1 VKAAGM
7 GHKAA
12 GMDYM
17 AVGAHADDVE
27 LGALGTLLR
36 LAALGR
42 RGVIVDLTDASM
54 GTRGTPAVR
63 AREAAA
69 AARALKAGR
78 DNLGLPDG
86 RLSDPALHAESE
98 ARLVAAIRRHRPRV
112 ILTHNLEETHPD
124 HAAAARLVKRAA
136 YLSGLAKL
144 PLPGTPFRPARLFH
158 FVGESLREPDFCVD
172 ISDHWK
178 GKLKAVLCYRSQF
191 HSPAAS
197 AGAAAAG
204 IAGRAG
210 RAAGKASGPGRGFG
224 RGTDL
229 STPAFLE
236 NLEARNRY
244 WGIRIKRRY
253 AEAFVCEELPE
264 IDDITALGGER
275 FA

>member
-1 VKAAGM
+1 MKGIAKGRTRGDAKGAGL
-7 GHKAA
+7 
-12 GMDYM
+12 DFM

-27 LGALGTLLR
+27 LGAGGTLLR

-42 RGVIVDLTDASM
+42 KGVIVDLTDASL
-54 GTRGTPAVR
+54 GTRGTPDIR

-112 ILTHNLEETHPD
+112 ILTHNVEETHPD

-136 YLSGLAKL
+136 YLAGLAKY
-144 PLPGTPFRPARLFH
+144 PLPGNPFRPARIFH
-158 FVGESLREPDFCVD
+158 FVGEFLAEPGFCVD
-172 ISDHWK
+172 ISDHWN
-178 GKLKAVLCYRSQF
+178 GKLEAVLCYASQF
-191 HSPAAS
+191 HAS
-197 AGAAAAG
+197 AADAAG
-204 IAGRAG
+204 KGRRGRAAGRAG
-210 RAAGKASGPGRGFG
+210 GAGRGFG
-224 RGTDL
+224 PGTDL

-236 NLEARNRY
+236 NLEARNRF